1 MDDDGY
7 PDINALKNLKE
18 NLHSTDSCISSCVLK
33 EDSKTEFVF
42 QFQN

>member
-18 NLHSTDSCISSCVLK
+18 NLQHRFCISSVLK